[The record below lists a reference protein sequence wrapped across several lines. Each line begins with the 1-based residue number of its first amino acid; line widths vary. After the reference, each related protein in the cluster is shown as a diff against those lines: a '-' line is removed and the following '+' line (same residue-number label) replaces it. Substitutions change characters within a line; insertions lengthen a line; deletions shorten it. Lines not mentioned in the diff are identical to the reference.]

1 MVKIRAGLNFHWNV
15 GLKYGTGMWDWNVR
29 LERATG
35 TCDWNVRLDR
45 ETGTWDSTGLTKL
58 PHSVYDRS

>member
-1 MVKIRAGLNFHWNV
+1 MGLEC
-15 GLKYGTGMWDWNVR
+15 GTGTCDWNVR

-35 TCDWNVRLDR
+35 MCDWNVRLDR

-58 PHSVYDRS
+58 PHSVYNRS